1 MKSQNARVLV
11 LADPLDNQQ
20 AGIHVYTREWL
31 RALDSIQS
39 DNTYFVVRLNKSDGF
54 RRITEITLPMPKL
67 LYGGRASRLFFQL
80 PALAKEINADIVVE
94 PAHFG
99 PFMLPAHIKRV
110 TVIHDL
116 TPVKFPHWH
125 RFHSQIAQRL
135 LLKSILRKASLIVT
149 NSKATSADLIEYA
162 NIAQN
167 RTAMVYPGVTP
178 FLKVEAEPRILL
190 NYDIDR
196 PYFFFAGTIEPR
208 KNLRGLLRAYQLF
221 REQTNLDHQLVL
233 TGAKGWKS
241 GSFFDELS
249 THPFQKDI
257 ILTGYVP
264 AEHLQLL
271 YAGALA
277 FVFQSF
283 YEGFG
288 FPVVEAMK
296 CGCPVLCSNAGSL
309 PEAGGLAALY
319 FDPADNQLLAGL
331 MNRIA
336 NNEEL
341 RQGMIEKGYAHVER
355 FSWERMAEEMDK
367 QFSRIFLKQ

>member
-1 MKSQNARVLV
+1 MAQNARILV
-11 LADPLDNQQ
+11 LADPLDNQH

-31 RALDSIQS
+31 RALDNIQS
-39 DNTYFVVRLNKSDGF
+39 GNKYYVARLNKTNEF
-54 RRITEITLPMPKL
+54 KNITEIVLPMPEL
-67 LYGGRASRLFFQL
+67 LFGGRASRLFFQL
-80 PALAKEINADIVVE
+80 PALAREIGADIVVE

-125 RFHSQIAQRL
+125 RFHSQMAQRL

-162 NIAQN
+162 NVAPN
-167 RTAMVYPGVTP
+167 RVAMVYPGVTP

-190 NYDIDR
+190 NYGIDR

-241 GSFFDELS
+241 GSFFDDLS
-249 THPFQKDI
+249 TQPFQKDI

-264 AEHLQLL
+264 AEHLQLM

-277 FVFQSF
+277 FVFPSF

-309 PEAGGLAALY
+309 PEAGGPAALY
-319 FDPADNQLLAGL
+319 FDPADHDLLARL
-331 MNRIA
+331 MKHIA
-336 NNEEL
+336 EDESSRSEL
-341 RQGMIEKGYAHVER
+341 IEKGFSHAER
-355 FSWERMAEEMDK
+355 FNWENMAHMMDEHFTML
-367 QFSRIFLKQ
+367 FSGQ